1 MTVALDGTWVCM
13 RLRVV
18 KAYDRGLI
26 NGGAQQR
33 EVGRAS
39 GKRSLGDLVWQSV
52 EHLENRLSQ
61 SRAGGEEALQA
72 LQGDRPE
79 RTLSR
84 YVSLR

>member
-1 MTVALDGTWVCM
+1 M
-13 RLRVV
+13 RFRVV
-18 KAYDRGLI
+18 KAHGRGLI

-52 EHLENRLSQ
+52 EHLGNRTSR
-61 SRAGGEEALQA
+61 SRAGGEEEALQA
-72 LQGDRPE
+72 FQGDRPE